1 MSDSGTGID
10 HVDQGTIVMLTLTFV
25 LGISVSFWFACN
37 WYVKKRRKEA
47 KDVTPSAS
55 EVPVEKT
62 RVKQT
67 FSRFSQVDEEVA
79 DLSIRAVW
87 IGDFLSAYDIRSIF
101 AWRWSYI
108 HLRKLNR
115 PNVHND
121 DGY

>member
-67 FSRFSQVDEEVA
+67 FSRFSQVDEEVTMA
-79 DLSIRAVW
+79 IDEDDEAILKQAAIKASQKTNDISVPKQQNEKKYLETDL
-87 IGDFLSAYDIRSIF
+87 
-101 AWRWSYI
+101 
-108 HLRKLNR
+108 
-115 PNVHND
+115 
-121 DGY
+121 